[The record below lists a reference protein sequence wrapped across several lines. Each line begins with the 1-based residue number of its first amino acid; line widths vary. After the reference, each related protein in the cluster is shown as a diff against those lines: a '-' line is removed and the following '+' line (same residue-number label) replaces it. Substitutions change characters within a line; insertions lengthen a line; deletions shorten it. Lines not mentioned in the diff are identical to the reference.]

1 MSCNLRIEEEEPV
14 DEEAQA
20 QDQHPNASFISPT
33 QHLTQ
38 ASPPSSHSHPT
49 DPTYLLTAAAATMQN
64 QEGTAGQSSLQ
75 AAINNEEE
83 TTAANAE
90 TNNATAAASTASAA
104 VSTSNDNTNNAD
116 DDNNNNNITAE
127 EQSPTFDAL
136 SAVAWWRRGN
146 LFARSDAL
154 ALIPTLD
161 ENNHYNIIFNDLIG
175 DELKQHVP
183 HAINLIRA
191 IIRIADHDWNLPN
204 QIPSDTDLSALS
216 GMYHLMPLHQ
226 ELLEL
231 HIDRKYKPA
240 GVRGCGGGGGGD
252 DKGDDSGED
261 DFDEDEDDE
270 EEDPYGTDKTDK
282 DYDDVTPPNSDK
294 DKWEKALIK
303 KRSQRK
309 VCKQWDIIRIVWD
322 GLLHCYE
329 MQIRALREH
338 HLRTRNKARKMTQVM
353 AEMRKGK
360 ISDEE
365 VSYMVVCFHMFNRI
379 LTNPSSVPGMLVLRA
394 TVQAATGCPT
404 PDEGGKRLVHQMQ
417 ESCQEIGNPI
427 QGPRCQWCNSSSHC
441 SG

>member
-1 MSCNLRIEEEEPV
+1 MSCNLSIEEELNA
-14 DEEAQA
+14 EAQA
-20 QDQHPNASFISPT
+20 QEQQPANISPT
-33 QHLTQ
+33 QHPLTQ
-38 ASPPSSHSHPT
+38 ATPPSSHP
-49 DPTYLLTAAAATMQN
+49 DPTYLLTAAAASVVATMQN
-64 QEGTAGQSSLQ
+64 QEDSEQTSLQIANDKTAHVTETTHVTTIDGTADG
-75 AAINNEEE
+75 
-83 TTAANAE
+83 T
-90 TNNATAAASTASAA
+90 AA
-104 VSTSNDNTNNAD
+104 VSSATNNAD
-116 DDNNNNNITAE
+116 TNDDHNNKNKTAQ
-127 EQSPTFDAL
+127 EQPTFDAL
-136 SAVAWWRRGN
+136 TSIAWWKRGC
-146 LFARSDAL
+146 LFARSEAL
-154 ALIPTLD
+154 ALLPTLD
-161 ENNHYNIIFNDLIG
+161 DNNHYNPIFNDLIE
-175 DELKQHVP
+175 DELQHHVS

-252 DKGDDSGED
+252 DKGNDSGED

-379 LTNPSSVPGMLVLRA
+379 LINPSSVPGMLVLRA

>member
-33 QHLTQ
+33 QH
-38 ASPPSSHSHPT
+38 
-49 DPTYLLTAAAATMQN
+49 PTYLLTAAAATMQN

-161 ENNHYNIIFNDLIG
+161 ENNHYDIIFNDLIG

-240 GVRGCGGGGGGD
+240 
-252 DKGDDSGED
+252 
-261 DFDEDEDDE
+261 
-270 EEDPYGTDKTDK
+270 
-282 DYDDVTPPNSDK
+282 
-294 DKWEKALIK
+294 
-303 KRSQRK
+303 
-309 VCKQWDIIRIVWD
+309 
-322 GLLHCYE
+322 
-329 MQIRALREH
+329 
-338 HLRTRNKARKMTQVM
+338 
-353 AEMRKGK
+353 
-360 ISDEE
+360 
-365 VSYMVVCFHMFNRI
+365 
-379 LTNPSSVPGMLVLRA
+379 
-394 TVQAATGCPT
+394 
-404 PDEGGKRLVHQMQ
+404 
-417 ESCQEIGNPI
+417 
-427 QGPRCQWCNSSSHC
+427 
-441 SG
+441 